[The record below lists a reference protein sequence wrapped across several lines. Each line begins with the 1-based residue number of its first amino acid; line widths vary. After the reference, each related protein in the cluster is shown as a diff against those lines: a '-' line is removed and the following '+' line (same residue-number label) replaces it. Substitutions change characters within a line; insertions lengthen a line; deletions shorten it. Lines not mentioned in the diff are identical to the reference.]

1 MSHNILPCSVR
12 LPMTYLTVA
21 LLLSP
26 VRAAAPAGS
35 SAGAALQSDSTVPDK
50 ATGGG
55 SPFGKLPNI
64 TASLD
69 SVEWAGPGVSLD
81 DLRGKTTVVMPFV
94 TWCPKCNAW
103 APEMLDQISKA
114 IKDKPVVV
122 VAVATDVDAAQGKS
136 FH

>member
-1 MSHNILPCSVR
+1 
-12 LPMTYLTVA
+12 
-21 LLLSP
+21 
-26 VRAAAPAGS
+26 
-35 SAGAALQSDSTVPDK
+35 VPDK